1 MRVYT
6 YSEARQN
13 LSELLSLAENE
24 EIVIQRRDG
33 KTFTV
38 NFKPNEIKSP
48 FDVRV
53 LVQRL
58 QQKTSWMRWQN
69 QENSNK

>member
-6 YSEARQN
+6 YSEACQN

-24 EIVIQRRDG
+24 DIVIQRRDC

-38 NFKPNEIKSP
+38 NFKQNEVKSP
-48 FDVRV
+48 FDVEGINT
-53 LVQRL
+53 
-58 QQKTSWMRWQN
+58 KATMQN
-69 QENSNK
+69 ILEAVAESRKF

>member
-13 LSELLSLAENE
+13 LSELLALAEKE

-33 KTFTV
+33 KAFVV
-38 NFKPNEIKSP
+38 NFKPKATSP
-48 FDVRV
+48 FDVSGINTKATTKDILDAVSESR
-53 LVQRL
+53 
-58 QQKTSWMRWQN
+58 KF
-69 QENSNK
+69 

>member
-13 LSELLSLAENE
+13 LSELLSLAESE

-38 NFKPNEIKSP
+38 NFKPNEVKSP
-48 FDVRV
+48 FDVPGI
-53 LVQRL
+53 
-58 QQKTSWMRWQN
+58 KTKAATSDILEAVAESR
-69 QENSNK
+69 KF

>member
-13 LSELLSLAENE
+13 LSELLSLAESE
-24 EIVIQRRDG
+24 EIIIQRRDG

-38 NFKPNEIKSP
+38 SYKANEVASP
-48 FDVRV
+48 FDVRGINTKATTKDILDAV
-53 LVQRL
+53 AESR
-58 QQKTSWMRWQN
+58 KF
-69 QENSNK
+69 

>member
-13 LSELLSLAENE
+13 LSEVLSLAESE
-24 EIVIQRRDG
+24 EIVIRRRDG

-38 NFKPNEIKSP
+38 SFKPNEVASP
-48 FDVRV
+48 FDVPGINTKATTNDILDAVAESR
-53 LVQRL
+53 
-58 QQKTSWMRWQN
+58 KF
-69 QENSNK
+69 

>member
-1 MRVYT
+1 MRIYT

-24 EIVIQRRDG
+24 EVVIQRRDG

-38 NFKPNEIKSP
+38 NFKQNEVKSP
-48 FDVRV
+48 FDVEGINVKVTTAGILDAVAESR
-53 LVQRL
+53 
-58 QQKTSWMRWQN
+58 KS
-69 QENSNK
+69 

>member
-13 LSELLSLAENE
+13 LSELLSLAEKE

-33 KTFTV
+33 KAFTV
-38 NFKPNEIKSP
+38 NLKPKEVTSP
-48 FDVRV
+48 FDVPSISTKATTKNILDAVAESR
-53 LVQRL
+53 
-58 QQKTSWMRWQN
+58 KF
-69 QENSNK
+69 

>member
-1 MRVYT
+1 MRIYT

-24 EIVIQRRDG
+24 EVVIQRRDG

-38 NFKPNEIKSP
+38 NFKQNEVKSP
-48 FDVRV
+48 FDVSGINTKATTKNILDAVEESRK
-53 LVQRL
+53 L
-58 QQKTSWMRWQN
+58 
-69 QENSNK
+69 